1 MANQYLD
8 KNGVLYLWNKIGGL
22 FATKAEVPSDVGDLA
37 NSAGYQT
44 SQQVEQAIT
53 SKNYT
58 TMTAVEGKGYQTSQ
72 QVEQAITGK
81 NYTTMAAVEGKGY
94 QTTAQV
100 QQAINS
106 ALSGI
111 SGIEFSIVEQLP
123 ATGAAGTIYL
133 VSKAVTATG
142 NIYTEWIYVNNKW
155 ETLGDT
161 TVDLSDYLKKTDISA
176 LTNAEIDEVTKVGE
190 A

>member
-1 MANQYLD
+1 MAKYLD
-8 KNGVLYLWNKIGGL
+8 SNGVLYLWNKIGGL
-22 FATKAEVPSDVGDLA
+22 FATKAEIPNDVGDLG
-37 NSAGYQT
+37 NSA
-44 SQQVEQAIT
+44 
-53 SKNYT
+53 
-58 TMTAVEGKGYQTSQ
+58 GYQTSQ

-94 QTTAQV
+94 QTNTQV

-111 SGIEFSIVEQLP
+111 TGIQFSIVEQLP
-123 ATGAAGTIYL
+123 ATGVAGTIYL
-133 VSKAVTATG
+133 VQKTVTATG

-161 TVDLSDYLKKTDISA
+161 TVDLSDYLKKTDVSA
-176 LTNAEIDEVTKVGE
+176 LTNAEIDDVTQVGGV
-190 A
+190 

>member
-22 FATKAEVPSDVGDLA
+22 FATKAEIPSDVGDLT
-37 NSAGYQT
+37 NLAGYQT

-58 TMTAVEGKGYQTSQ
+58 TM
-72 QVEQAITGK
+72 
-81 NYTTMAAVEGKGY
+81 AAVEGKGY
-94 QTTAQV
+94 QTTQQV

-111 SGIEFSIVEQLP
+111 TGIQFSIVEQLP
-123 ATGAAGTIYL
+123 ATGVVGTIYL

-161 TVDLSDYLKKTDISA
+161 TVDLSDYLKKTDVSA
-176 LTNAEIDEVTKVGE
+176 LTNAEIDEVTKVGGV
-190 A
+190 

>member
-1 MANQYLD
+1 MASKYLD
-8 KNGVLYLWNKIGGL
+8 YNGVLYLWNKIGGL
-22 FATKAEVPSDVGDLA
+22 FATKSEVPSDVGDLT
-37 NSAGYQT
+37 NLAGYQT
-44 SQQVEQAIT
+44 GAQVEQAIT
-53 SKNYT
+53 S
-58 TMTAVEGKGYQTSQ
+58 
-72 QVEQAITGK
+72 K

-94 QTTAQV
+94 QTNTQV

-111 SGIEFSIVEQLP
+111 TGIEFSIVEQLP

-133 VSKAVTATG
+133 VQKTVTATG

>member
-1 MANQYLD
+1 MAKYLD
-8 KNGVLYLWNKIGGL
+8 SNGVLYLWNKIGGL
-22 FATKAEVPSDVGDLA
+22 FATKAEIPSDVGDLA
-37 NSAGYQT
+37 NSA
-44 SQQVEQAIT
+44 
-53 SKNYT
+53 
-58 TMTAVEGKGYQTSQ
+58 GYQTSQ

-94 QTTAQV
+94 QTSQQV
-100 QQAINS
+100 EQAINS

-111 SGIEFSIVEQLP
+111 TGIEFSIVEQLP

-133 VSKAVTATG
+133 VQKTVTATG

-161 TVDLSDYLKKTDISA
+161 TVDLSDYLKKTDVSA
-176 LTNAEIDEVTKVGE
+176 LTNAEIDDVTQVGGV
-190 A
+190 

>member
-1 MANQYLD
+1 MAKYLD
-8 KNGVLYLWNKIGGL
+8 SNGVLYLWNKIGG
-22 FATKAEVPSDVGDLA
+22 FVATKTEIPSDVGDLS
-37 NSAGYQT
+37 NSA
-44 SQQVEQAIT
+44 
-53 SKNYT
+53 
-58 TMTAVEGKGYQTSQ
+58 GYQTSQ

-94 QTTAQV
+94 QTNAQV

-111 SGIEFSIVEQLP
+111 TGIQFSIVEQLP
-123 ATGAAGTIYL
+123 ATGVAGTIYL
-133 VSKAVTATG
+133 VQKTVTATG

-161 TVDLSDYLKKTDISA
+161 TVDLSDYLKKTDVSA
-176 LTNAEIDEVTKVGE
+176 LTNAEIDEVTQVGGV
-190 A
+190 

>member
-1 MANQYLD
+1 MAKYLD

-22 FATKAEVPSDVGDLA
+22 FATKAEIPSDVGDLS
-37 NSAGYQT
+37 NSA
-44 SQQVEQAIT
+44 
-53 SKNYT
+53 
-58 TMTAVEGKGYQTSQ
+58 GYQTSQ

-94 QTTAQV
+94 QTTQQV

-111 SGIEFSIVEQLP
+111 TGIEFSIVEQLP

-161 TVDLSDYLKKTDISA
+161 TVDLSEYLKKTDVSA
-176 LTNAEIDEVTKVGE
+176 LTNAEIDDVTQVGGV
-190 A
+190 

>member
-1 MANQYLD
+1 MAKYLD
-8 KNGVLYLWNKIGGL
+8 SNGVLYLWNKIGGL
-22 FATKAEVPSDVGDLA
+22 FATKAEVPSDVGDLT
-37 NSAGYQT
+37 NSAD
-44 SQQVEQAIT
+44 
-53 SKNYT
+53 
-58 TMTAVEGKGYQTSQ
+58 YQTSQ

-111 SGIEFSIVEQLP
+111 TGIEFSIVEQLP

-133 VSKAVTATG
+133 VQKTVTATG

-161 TVDLSDYLKKTDISA
+161 TVDLSEYLKKTDVSA
-176 LTNAEIDEVTKVGE
+176 LTNEEIDAVTKVGGV
-190 A
+190 

>member
-1 MANQYLD
+1 MAKYLD
-8 KNGVLYLWNKIGGL
+8 SNGVLYLWNKIGGL
-22 FATKAEVPSDVGDLA
+22 FATKTEIPSDVGDLA
-37 NSAGYQT
+37 NSA
-44 SQQVEQAIT
+44 
-53 SKNYT
+53 
-58 TMTAVEGKGYQTSQ
+58 GYQTSQ

-94 QTTAQV
+94 QTNAQV

-111 SGIEFSIVEQLP
+111 TGIQFSIVEQLP
-123 ATGAAGTIYL
+123 ATGVAGTIYL
-133 VSKAVTATG
+133 VQKTVTATG

-161 TVDLSDYLKKTDISA
+161 TVDLSDYLKKTDVSA
-176 LTNAEIDEVTKVGE
+176 LTNEEIDDVTQVGGV
-190 A
+190 

>member
-1 MANQYLD
+1 MAKYLD
-8 KNGVLYLWNKIGGL
+8 SNGVLYLWNKIGGL
-22 FATKAEVPSDVGDLA
+22 FATKTEIPSDVGDLS
-37 NSAGYQT
+37 NSA
-44 SQQVEQAIT
+44 
-53 SKNYT
+53 
-58 TMTAVEGKGYQTSQ
+58 GYQTSQ

-94 QTTAQV
+94 QTTQQV

-111 SGIEFSIVEQLP
+111 TGIQFSIVEQLP
-123 ATGAAGTIYL
+123 ATGVAGTIYL
-133 VSKAVTATG
+133 VQKTVTATG

-161 TVDLSDYLKKTDISA
+161 TVDLSDYLKKTDVSA
-176 LTNAEIDEVTKVGE
+176 LTNEEIDDVTQVGGV
-190 A
+190 

>member
-1 MANQYLD
+1 MAKYLD
-8 KNGVLYLWNKIGGL
+8 SNGVLYLWNKIGGL
-22 FATKAEVPSDVGDLA
+22 FATKAEVPSDVGDLTNLA
-37 NSAGYQT
+37 
-44 SQQVEQAIT
+44 
-53 SKNYT
+53 
-58 TMTAVEGKGYQTSQ
+58 GYQTSQ

-111 SGIEFSIVEQLP
+111 TGIQFSIVEQLP
-123 ATGAAGTIYL
+123 ATGVAGTIYL
-133 VSKAVTATG
+133 VQKTVTATG

-161 TVDLSDYLKKTDISA
+161 TVDLSEYLKKTDVSA
-176 LTNAEIDEVTKVGE
+176 LTNEEIDDVTKVTLDGGGV
-190 A
+190 

>member
-22 FATKAEVPSDVGDLA
+22 FATKAEIPSDVGDLA

-53 SKNYT
+53 S
-58 TMTAVEGKGYQTSQ
+58 
-72 QVEQAITGK
+72 K

-176 LTNAEIDEVTKVGE
+176 LTNAEIDEVTKVTVDGGGV
-190 A
+190 

>member
-1 MANQYLD
+1 MAKYLD
-8 KNGVLYLWNKIGGL
+8 SNGVLYLWNKIGGL
-22 FATKAEVPSDVGDLA
+22 FATKAEIPNDVGDLG
-37 NSAGYQT
+37 NSA
-44 SQQVEQAIT
+44 
-53 SKNYT
+53 
-58 TMTAVEGKGYQTSQ
+58 GYQTSQ

-94 QTTAQV
+94 QTTQQV

-111 SGIEFSIVEQLP
+111 TGIQFSIVEQLP
-123 ATGAAGTIYL
+123 ATGVAGTIYL
-133 VSKAVTATG
+133 VQKTVTATG

-161 TVDLSDYLKKTDISA
+161 TVDLSDYLKKTDVSA
-176 LTNAEIDEVTKVGE
+176 LTNAEIDDVTQVGGV
-190 A
+190 

>member
-8 KNGVLYLWNKIGGL
+8 KNGVLYLWNKISGL
-22 FATKAEVPSDVGDLA
+22 FATKAEVPSDVGDLS

-58 TMTAVEGKGYQTSQ
+58 TMTAVEAKGYQT
-72 QVEQAITGK
+72 
-81 NYTTMAAVEGKGY
+81 N
-94 QTTAQV
+94 AQV

-111 SGIEFSIVEQLP
+111 TGIEFSIVEQLP
-123 ATGAAGTIYL
+123 ATGVAGTIYL

-176 LTNAEIDEVTKVGE
+176 LTNAEIDEVTQTKADGGE
-190 A
+190 I

>member
-1 MANQYLD
+1 MAKYLD
-8 KNGVLYLWNKIGGL
+8 SNGVLYLWNKIGGF
-22 FATKAEVPSDVGDLA
+22 FATKAEVPNDVGDLS

-44 SQQVEQAIT
+44 SQ
-53 SKNYT
+53 
-58 TMTAVEGKGYQTSQ
+58 
-72 QVEQAITGK
+72 
-81 NYTTMAAVEGKGY
+81 
-94 QTTAQV
+94 QV

-123 ATGAAGTIYL
+123 ATGVAGTIYL

-161 TVDLSDYLKKTDISA
+161 TVDLSDYLKKTDVSA
-176 LTNAEIDEVTKVGE
+176 LTNEEIDDVTQVGGV
-190 A
+190 

>member
-22 FATKAEVPSDVGDLA
+22 FATKAEIPSDVGDLS
-37 NSAGYQT
+37 NSA
-44 SQQVEQAIT
+44 
-53 SKNYT
+53 
-58 TMTAVEGKGYQTSQ
+58 GYQTSQ

-94 QTTAQV
+94 QTTQQV

-111 SGIEFSIVEQLP
+111 TGIQFSIVEQLP
-123 ATGAAGTIYL
+123 ATGVAGTIYL
-133 VSKAVTATG
+133 VQKTVTATG

-161 TVDLSDYLKKTDISA
+161 TVDLSDYLKKTDVSA
-176 LTNAEIDEVTKVGE
+176 LTNAEIDEVTKVTVDGGGV
-190 A
+190 

>member
-1 MANQYLD
+1 MAKYLD
-8 KNGVLYLWNKIGGL
+8 SNGVLYLWNKIGGF
-22 FATKAEVPSDVGDLA
+22 FATKAEIPNDVGDLG
-37 NSAGYQT
+37 NSA
-44 SQQVEQAIT
+44 
-53 SKNYT
+53 
-58 TMTAVEGKGYQTSQ
+58 GYQTSQ

-94 QTTAQV
+94 QTNAQV

-111 SGIEFSIVEQLP
+111 TGIQFSIVEQLP

-133 VSKAVTATG
+133 VQKTVTATG

-161 TVDLSDYLKKTDISA
+161 TVDLSDYLKKTDVSA
-176 LTNAEIDEVTKVGE
+176 LTNAEIDDVTQVGGV
-190 A
+190 

>member
-8 KNGVLYLWNKIGGL
+8 KNGVLYLWNKIGGF
-22 FATKAEVPSDVGDLA
+22 FATKAEVPSDVGDLS
-37 NSAGYQT
+37 NSA
-44 SQQVEQAIT
+44 
-53 SKNYT
+53 
-58 TMTAVEGKGYQTSQ
+58 GYQTSQ

-94 QTTAQV
+94 QTNAQV

-111 SGIEFSIVEQLP
+111 TGIQFSIVEQLP
-123 ATGAAGTIYL
+123 ATGVAGTIYL
-133 VSKAVTATG
+133 VQKTVTATG

-161 TVDLSDYLKKTDISA
+161 TVDLSDYLKKTDVSA
-176 LTNAEIDEVTKVGE
+176 LTNAEIDDVTQVGGV
-190 A
+190 

>member
-22 FATKAEVPSDVGDLA
+22 FATKAEIPSDVGDLTNLA
-37 NSAGYQT
+37 
-44 SQQVEQAIT
+44 
-53 SKNYT
+53 
-58 TMTAVEGKGYQTSQ
+58 GYQTSQ

-111 SGIEFSIVEQLP
+111 TGIEFSIVEQLP
-123 ATGAAGTIYL
+123 ATGVAGTIYL

-161 TVDLSDYLKKTDISA
+161 TVDLSDYLKKTDVSA
-176 LTNAEIDEVTKVGE
+176 LTNAEIDEVTKVTVDGGGV
-190 A
+190 

>member
-22 FATKAEVPSDVGDLA
+22 FATKAEIPSDVGDLA

-53 SKNYT
+53 GKNYT

-72 QVEQAITGK
+72 QVEQAI
-81 NYTTMAAVEGKGY
+81 
-94 QTTAQV
+94 
-100 QQAINS
+100 NS

-111 SGIEFSIVEQLP
+111 TGIQFSIVEQLP

-133 VSKAVTATG
+133 VQKTVTATG

-161 TVDLSDYLKKTDISA
+161 TVDLSDYLKKTDVSA
-176 LTNAEIDEVTKVGE
+176 LTNAEIDDVTKVTVDGGGV
-190 A
+190 